1 MVAFVEPRVGDKG
14 PQGSPRHSR
23 YGSELVFTDGASRL
37 LRFKGV
43 SQASALGS
51 RPGAGRPV
59 LLIPSMLQRW
69 HILDLVPGESL
80 VAAVVEAGF
89 DVFVLDWGELA
100 DERHLNFAQVVKRID
115 RMARKVRRLAERWP
129 AVVGYSQGGTLAA
142 IHAALNPTEVPDLVL
157 IAAPIS
163 FAHGGAMAPLVD
175 PRLVDADLLADA
187 GGVPPATFRAMV
199 AMMHP
204 GATLWS
210 AAAAAFHP
218 NPQVRTH
225 LGALERWANDSVPLP
240 PEVLRVWLGELVQ
253 GDALSRGRLAV
264 GAHRVSLSAIAAR
277 ALLVVADG
285 DTICPPPATLA
296 LSNHVGCET
305 LLVPGGHVSGLAGPG
320 TFERVH
326 QPVARWLSR
335 A

>member
-1 MVAFVEPRVGDKG
+1 MVASVEVQI
-14 PQGSPRHSR
+14 QGSRSTRQHAG
-23 YGSELVFTDGASRL
+23 YASETAWSDGASRL
-37 LRFKGV
+37 LRFAPAAKDR
-43 SQASALGS
+43 ASPA
-51 RPGAGRPV
+51 RGASGRP
-59 LLIPSMLQRW
+59 LLLVPSMLQRW

-80 VAAVVEAGF
+80 VAATVEAGF

-100 DERHLNFAQVVKRID
+100 DERHLNFAHVMSRID
-115 RMARKVRRLAERWP
+115 RMARKVRRLCGRWP
-129 AVVGYSQGGTLAA
+129 GLVGYSQGGTLAA
-142 IHAALNPTEVPDLVL
+142 IHAALHPAEVADLVL

-225 LGALERWANDSVPLP
+225 LAALERWANDSVPLP
-240 PEVLRVWLGELVQ
+240 PEVLRVWLGDLVQ

-264 GAHRVSLSAIAAR
+264 GAQRVSLGAIAAR
-277 ALLVVADG
+277 TLLVVADG

-296 LSNHVGCET
+296 LSGHIACET
-305 LLVPGGHVSGLAGPG
+305 LRVPGGHVSGLAGPG

-326 QPVARWLSR
+326 QPVARWLSP

>member
-1 MVAFVEPRVGDKG
+1 MVAAVEARV
-14 PQGSPRHSR
+14 QGSRDTPAHAR
-23 YGSELVFTDGASRL
+23 YTSEVVFTDGASRL
-37 LRFKGV
+37 LRFAAGARDTAGGARV
-43 SQASALGS
+43 
-51 RPGAGRPV
+51 GAGQP
-59 LLIPSMLQRW
+59 LLLVPSMLQRW

-80 VAAVVEAGF
+80 VAATVGAGF

-100 DERHLNFAQVVKRID
+100 DERHLNFAQVVGRID
-115 RMARKVRRLAERWP
+115 RMARKVRRLSGRWP
-129 AVVGYSQGGTLAA
+129 GLVGYSQGGTLAA
-142 IHAALNPTEVPDLVL
+142 IHAARNPAEVPALVL
-157 IAAPIS
+157 IAAPLS

-218 NPQVRTH
+218 NPHIRTH
-225 LGALERWANDSVPLP
+225 LAALERWANDSVPLP

-264 GAHRVSLSAIAAR
+264 GPQRIALSAIAAR
-277 ALLVVADG
+277 TLLVVADG

-296 LSNHVGCET
+296 LETHIPCET
-305 LLVPGGHVSGLAGPG
+305 LRVPGGHVSGLAGPG

-326 QPVARWLSR
+326 QPVARWLSQ

>member
-1 MVAFVEPRVGDKG
+1 MTALVEPRV
-14 PQGSPRHSR
+14 RHQDTRDIARHAR
-23 YGSELVFTDGASRL
+23 YASEVVFTDGASRL
-37 LRFKGV
+37 LRFAAV
-43 SQASALGS
+43 PRGS
-51 RPGAGRPV
+51 GGGARTRAGRPV

-80 VAAVVEAGF
+80 VAATVEAGF

-100 DERHLNFAQVVKRID
+100 DERHLNFAQVMGRID
-115 RMARKVRRLAERWP
+115 RMARRGRRLSGRWP
-129 AVVGYSQGGTLAA
+129 GLVGYSQGGTLAA
-142 IHAALNPTEVPDLVL
+142 IHAALHPDGVEDLVL

-218 NPQVRTH
+218 NPHVRTH
-225 LGALERWANDSVPLP
+225 LAALERWANDSVPLP

-264 GAHRVSLSAIAAR
+264 GAQRVSLAAIAAR
-277 ALLVVADG
+277 TLLVVADG
-285 DTICPPPATLA
+285 DTICPPSATLA
-296 LSNHVGCET
+296 LSNHLGCET
-305 LLVPGGHVSGLAGPG
+305 LRVPGGHVSGLAGPG

-335 A
+335 G